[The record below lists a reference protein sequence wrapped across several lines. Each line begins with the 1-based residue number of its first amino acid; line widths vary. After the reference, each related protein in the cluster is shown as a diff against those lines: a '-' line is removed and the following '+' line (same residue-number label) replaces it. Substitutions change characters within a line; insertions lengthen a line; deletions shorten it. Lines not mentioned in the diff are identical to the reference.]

1 MRFMKI
7 YNYISMLFLA
17 GAAIVASCS
26 QNEELTGE
34 TPDSLQGFQISV
46 SDEGFMDESGKTRAT
61 ENGYTTRFSN
71 GDAIGIFA
79 VRGETVVE
87 DIKNRKFTLT
97 DGYWELTDGGDPIEY
112 KGSQFQRMT
121 FYAYYPYN
129 ANVTFDPT
137 KVDPFETYVNNWKIG
152 SEQNEG
158 NYTQYDLMTSTG
170 SVQGDRLKGQIAF
183 TMQHRMALAVVKMPN
198 LTYSFTNGGIDD
210 YLLPLT
216 AGSFTVNN
224 TQATPYY
231 QESTDTYRFLV
242 NPKKEFSI
250 KGTYSG
256 VSEMEYEAKGTLEG
270 GTAKMYTIE
279 DKSKINH
286 TLQVGDY
293 FCADGKIVSVDA
305 ETVPENV
312 IGIVCYVGNSQPSVT
327 HTELYSAEV
336 DALRR
341 DFPACT
347 HGIVLSIKN
356 SVVKDSEQN
365 DVALKMFHSSKSG
378 YYSDWFTSDE
388 NWANKFVAHED
399 ASFTTTWS
407 IDLHFHDSVNSVR
420 FPGNEFKSATV
431 HRWIHPYAVPYRCL
445 YSRNVDNLFMAGRN
459 MSCTHVALGTVRVM
473 RTTGMMGEVVGM
485 AAGLCHK
492 HRVEP
497 RDIYHH
503 HLPELKQLMQAGL
516 GKRDVPDNQRFNE
529 PNKLLEVPGAY
540 IKP

>member
-1 MRFMKI
+1 MSFMKI

-17 GAAIVASCS
+17 GAAVVASCS

-61 ENGYTTRFSN
+61 ENGYITRFSN

-210 YLLPLT
+210 YLLPLA

-242 NPKKEFSI
+242 NPNKEFSI
-250 KGTYSG
+250 KGTYTG

-305 ETVPENV
+305 ETVPESV
-312 IGIVCYVGNSQPSVT
+312 IGIVCYVGNIQPSVT
-327 HTELYSAEV
+327 HEAYTETQ

-341 DFPACT
+341 DHPGCT
-347 HGIVLSIKN
+347 HGLVVAMNYAEYNDSKTSVFSPQSRDYFYGNWFN
-356 SVVKDSEQN
+356 SDDDWTGKFINTDTKTTDAEGVAALPFLGYNHTELMINSPSWENACQAGVNFVQAYRTKVVAPN
-365 DVALKMFHSSKSG
+365 IT
-378 YYSDWFTSDE
+378 SDWFLASLKELDLLFRLKSTINARLKAVGGDE
-388 NWANKFVAHED
+388 
-399 ASFTTTWS
+399 
-407 IDLHFHDSVNSVR
+407 
-420 FPGNEFKSATV
+420 
-431 HRWIHPYAVPYRCL
+431 
-445 YSRNVDNLFMAGRN
+445 
-459 MSCTHVALGTVRVM
+459 
-473 RTTGMMGEVVGM
+473 
-485 AAGLCHK
+485 
-492 HRVEP
+492 
-497 RDIYHH
+497 
-503 HLPELKQLMQAGL
+503 
-516 GKRDVPDNQRFNE
+516 
-529 PNKLLEVPGAY
+529 LLEGSRHWSNAERTGNTQIVYQHNFSTGVINDKRRNEGAGY
-540 IKP
+540 FRMMLAF

>member
-1 MRFMKI
+1 MKI

-17 GAAIVASCS
+17 GAAVVASCS

-231 QESTDTYRFLV
+231 QESTDTYRFWV
-242 NPKKEFSI
+242 NPNKEFSI
-250 KGTYSG
+250 KGTYTG

-305 ETVPENV
+305 ETVPESV
-312 IGIVCYVGNSQPSVT
+312 IGIVCYVGNIQPSVT
-327 HTELYSAEV
+327 HEAYTETQ

-341 DFPACT
+341 DHPGCT
-347 HGIVLSIKN
+347 HGLVVAMNYAEYNDSKTSVFSPQSRDYFYGNWFN
-356 SVVKDSEQN
+356 SDDDWTGKFINTDTKTTDAEG
-365 DVALKMFHSSKSG
+365 VAALPFLG
-378 YYSDWFTSDE
+378 YNHTELMINSPSWE
-388 NWANKFVAHED
+388 NA
-399 ASFTTTWS
+399 
-407 IDLHFHDSVNSVR
+407 
-420 FPGNEFKSATV
+420 
-431 HRWIHPYAVPYRCL
+431 C
-445 YSRNVDNLFMAGRN
+445 
-459 MSCTHVALGTVRVM
+459 
-473 RTTGMMGEVVGM
+473 
-485 AAGLCHK
+485 
-492 HRVEP
+492 
-497 RDIYHH
+497 
-503 HLPELKQLMQAGL
+503 QAGVNFVQAYRT
-516 GKRDVPDNQRFNE
+516 KVVA
-529 PNKLLEVPGAY
+529 PNITSGWFLASLKELDLLFRLKSTINARLKAVGGDELLEGSRHWSNAERTGNTQIVYQHNFSTGVINDKRRNEGAGY
-540 IKP
+540 FRMMLAF

>member
-1 MRFMKI
+1 MRFMKV
-7 YNYISMLFLA
+7 YSYISMLFLA

-26 QNEELTGE
+26 QNEELEGE
-34 TPDSLQGFQISV
+34 TSDSLQGFQISV
-46 SDEGFMDESGKTRAT
+46 SDEGFMDESNKTRAI

-71 GDAIGIFA
+71 GDAIGVFA

-137 KVDPFETYVNNWKIG
+137 KIDPFETYVSNWKIG
-152 SEQNEG
+152 EEQNEG

-183 TMQHRMALAVVKMPN
+183 TMQHRMALAVVKMPK

-210 YLLPLT
+210 YLLPLA

-224 TQATPYY
+224 VQSTPYY

-242 NPKKEFSI
+242 NPNKEFSI
-250 KGTYSG
+250 KGTYTG
-256 VSEMEYEAKGTLEG
+256 VSEMEYEAKGSLEG

-279 DKSKINH
+279 DKNKINH

-305 ETVPENV
+305 ETVPESV
-312 IGIVCYVGNSQPSVT
+312 IGIVCYVGNIQPSVT
-327 HTELYSAEV
+327 HEAYTETQ

-341 DFPACT
+341 DHPGCT
-347 HGIVLSIKN
+347 HGLVVAMNYAEYNDAKTSVFSPQSRDYFYGNWFN
-356 SVVKDSEQN
+356 SDDDWTGKFINTDTKTTDAEGVAALPFLGYNHTELMINSPSWENACQAGVNFVQAYRTKVVTPN
-365 DVALKMFHSSKSG
+365 IT
-378 YYSDWFTSDE
+378 SDWFLASLKELDLLFRLKSTINARLKAVGGDE
-388 NWANKFVAHED
+388 
-399 ASFTTTWS
+399 
-407 IDLHFHDSVNSVR
+407 
-420 FPGNEFKSATV
+420 
-431 HRWIHPYAVPYRCL
+431 
-445 YSRNVDNLFMAGRN
+445 
-459 MSCTHVALGTVRVM
+459 
-473 RTTGMMGEVVGM
+473 
-485 AAGLCHK
+485 
-492 HRVEP
+492 
-497 RDIYHH
+497 
-503 HLPELKQLMQAGL
+503 
-516 GKRDVPDNQRFNE
+516 
-529 PNKLLEVPGAY
+529 LLEGSRHWSNAERTGNAQIVYQHNFSTGVINDKRRNEGAGY
-540 IKP
+540 FRMMLAF

>member
-1 MRFMKI
+1 MSFMKI

-17 GAAIVASCS
+17 GAAVVASCS

-158 NYTQYDLMTSTG
+158 NYTLYDLMTSTG

-210 YLLPLT
+210 YLLPLA

-312 IGIVCYVGNSQPSVT
+312 IGIVCYVGNIQPSVT
-327 HTELYSAEV
+327 HEAYTETQ

-341 DFPACT
+341 DHPGCT
-347 HGIVLSIKN
+347 HGLVVAMNYAEYNDSKTSVFSPQSRDYFYGNWFN
-356 SVVKDSEQN
+356 SDDDWTGKFINTDTKTTDAEGVAALPFLGYNHTELMINSPSWENACQAGVNFVQAYRTKVVVPN
-365 DVALKMFHSSKSG
+365 IT
-378 YYSDWFTSDE
+378 SDWFLASLKELDLLFRLKSTINARLKAVGGDE
-388 NWANKFVAHED
+388 
-399 ASFTTTWS
+399 
-407 IDLHFHDSVNSVR
+407 
-420 FPGNEFKSATV
+420 
-431 HRWIHPYAVPYRCL
+431 
-445 YSRNVDNLFMAGRN
+445 
-459 MSCTHVALGTVRVM
+459 
-473 RTTGMMGEVVGM
+473 
-485 AAGLCHK
+485 
-492 HRVEP
+492 
-497 RDIYHH
+497 
-503 HLPELKQLMQAGL
+503 
-516 GKRDVPDNQRFNE
+516 
-529 PNKLLEVPGAY
+529 LLEGSRHWSNAERTGNTQIVYQHNFSTGVINDKRRNEGAGY
-540 IKP
+540 FRMMLAF

>member
-1 MRFMKI
+1 MKI

-17 GAAIVASCS
+17 GAAVVASCS

-61 ENGYTTRFSN
+61 ENGYITRFSN

-152 SEQNEG
+152 DEQNEG

-210 YLLPLT
+210 YLLPLA

-242 NPKKEFSI
+242 NPNKEFSI
-250 KGTYSG
+250 KGTYTG

-305 ETVPENV
+305 ETVPESV
-312 IGIVCYVGNSQPSVT
+312 IGIVCYVGNIQPSVT
-327 HTELYSAEV
+327 HEAYTETQ

-341 DFPACT
+341 DHPGCT
-347 HGIVLSIKN
+347 HGLVVAMNYAEYNDSKTSVFSPQSRDYFYGNWFN
-356 SVVKDSEQN
+356 SDDDWTGKFINTDTKTTDAEGVAALPFLGYNHTELMINSPSWENACQAGVNFVQAYRTKVVAPN
-365 DVALKMFHSSKSG
+365 IT
-378 YYSDWFTSDE
+378 SDWFLASLKELDLLFRLKSTINARLKAVGGDE
-388 NWANKFVAHED
+388 
-399 ASFTTTWS
+399 
-407 IDLHFHDSVNSVR
+407 
-420 FPGNEFKSATV
+420 
-431 HRWIHPYAVPYRCL
+431 
-445 YSRNVDNLFMAGRN
+445 
-459 MSCTHVALGTVRVM
+459 
-473 RTTGMMGEVVGM
+473 
-485 AAGLCHK
+485 
-492 HRVEP
+492 
-497 RDIYHH
+497 
-503 HLPELKQLMQAGL
+503 
-516 GKRDVPDNQRFNE
+516 
-529 PNKLLEVPGAY
+529 LLEGSRHWSNAERTGNTQIVYQHNFSTGVINDKRRNEGAGY
-540 IKP
+540 FRMMLAF

>member
-1 MRFMKI
+1 
-7 YNYISMLFLA
+7 MLFLA

-152 SEQNEG
+152 SEQTEG

-183 TMQHRMALAVVKMPN
+183 TMQHRMALAVVKMPS

-210 YLLPLT
+210 YLLPLS

-242 NPKKEFSI
+242 NPNKEFSI
-250 KGTYSG
+250 KGTYTG

-305 ETVPENV
+305 ETVPESV
-312 IGIVCYVGNSQPSVT
+312 IGIVCYVGNIQPSVT
-327 HTELYSAEV
+327 HEAYTETQ

-341 DFPACT
+341 DHPGCT
-347 HGIVLSIKN
+347 HGLVVAMNYAEYNDSKTSVFSPQSRDYFYGNWFN
-356 SVVKDSEQN
+356 SDDDWTGKFINTDTKTTDAEGVAALPFLGYNHTELMINSPSWENACQAGVNFVQAYRTKVVAPN
-365 DVALKMFHSSKSG
+365 IT
-378 YYSDWFTSDE
+378 SDWFLASLKELDLLFRLKSTINARLKAVGGDE
-388 NWANKFVAHED
+388 
-399 ASFTTTWS
+399 
-407 IDLHFHDSVNSVR
+407 
-420 FPGNEFKSATV
+420 
-431 HRWIHPYAVPYRCL
+431 
-445 YSRNVDNLFMAGRN
+445 
-459 MSCTHVALGTVRVM
+459 
-473 RTTGMMGEVVGM
+473 
-485 AAGLCHK
+485 
-492 HRVEP
+492 
-497 RDIYHH
+497 
-503 HLPELKQLMQAGL
+503 
-516 GKRDVPDNQRFNE
+516 
-529 PNKLLEVPGAY
+529 LLEGSRHWSNAERTGNAQIVYQHNFSTGVINDKRRNEGAGY
-540 IKP
+540 FRMMLAF

>member
-17 GAAIVASCS
+17 GAAVVASCS

-129 ANVTFDPT
+129 ANVTFDP
-137 KVDPFETYVNNWKIG
+137 FETYVNNWKIG

-210 YLLPLT
+210 YLLPLA

-242 NPKKEFSI
+242 NPNKEFSI
-250 KGTYSG
+250 KGTYTG

-312 IGIVCYVGNSQPSVT
+312 IGIVCYVGNIQPSVT
-327 HTELYSAEV
+327 HEAYTETQ

-341 DFPACT
+341 DHPGCT
-347 HGIVLSIKN
+347 HGLVVAMNYAEYNDSKTSVFSPQSRDYFYGNWFN
-356 SVVKDSEQN
+356 SDDDWTGKFINTDTKTTDAEGVAALPFLGYNHTELMINSPSWENACQAGVNFVQAYRTKVVVPN
-365 DVALKMFHSSKSG
+365 IT
-378 YYSDWFTSDE
+378 SDWFLASLKELDLLFRLKSTINARLKAVGGDE
-388 NWANKFVAHED
+388 
-399 ASFTTTWS
+399 
-407 IDLHFHDSVNSVR
+407 
-420 FPGNEFKSATV
+420 
-431 HRWIHPYAVPYRCL
+431 
-445 YSRNVDNLFMAGRN
+445 
-459 MSCTHVALGTVRVM
+459 
-473 RTTGMMGEVVGM
+473 
-485 AAGLCHK
+485 
-492 HRVEP
+492 
-497 RDIYHH
+497 
-503 HLPELKQLMQAGL
+503 
-516 GKRDVPDNQRFNE
+516 
-529 PNKLLEVPGAY
+529 LLEGSRHWSNAERTGNTQIVYQHNFSTGVINDKRRNEGAGY
-540 IKP
+540 FRMMLAF

>member
-1 MRFMKI
+1 MKI

-242 NPKKEFSI
+242 NPNKEFSI
-250 KGTYSG
+250 KGTYTG

-305 ETVPENV
+305 ETVPESV
-312 IGIVCYVGNSQPSVT
+312 IGIVCYVGNIQPSVT
-327 HTELYSAEV
+327 HEAYTETQ

-341 DFPACT
+341 DHPGCT
-347 HGIVLSIKN
+347 HGLVVAMNYAEYNDSKTSVFSPQSRDYFYGNWFN
-356 SVVKDSEQN
+356 SDDDWTGKFINTDTKTTDAEGVAALPFLGYNHTELMINSPSWENACQAGVNFVQAYRTKVVAPN
-365 DVALKMFHSSKSG
+365 IT
-378 YYSDWFTSDE
+378 SDWFLASLKELDLLFRLKSTINARLKAVGGDE
-388 NWANKFVAHED
+388 
-399 ASFTTTWS
+399 
-407 IDLHFHDSVNSVR
+407 
-420 FPGNEFKSATV
+420 
-431 HRWIHPYAVPYRCL
+431 
-445 YSRNVDNLFMAGRN
+445 
-459 MSCTHVALGTVRVM
+459 
-473 RTTGMMGEVVGM
+473 
-485 AAGLCHK
+485 
-492 HRVEP
+492 
-497 RDIYHH
+497 
-503 HLPELKQLMQAGL
+503 
-516 GKRDVPDNQRFNE
+516 
-529 PNKLLEVPGAY
+529 LLEGSRHWSNAERTGNTQIVYQHNFSTGVINDKRRNEGAGY
-540 IKP
+540 FRMMLAF

>member
-1 MRFMKI
+1 MKI

-17 GAAIVASCS
+17 GAAVVASCS

-210 YLLPLT
+210 YLLPLA

-242 NPKKEFSI
+242 NPNKEFSI
-250 KGTYSG
+250 KGTYTG

-305 ETVPENV
+305 ETVPESV
-312 IGIVCYVGNSQPSVT
+312 IGIVCYVGNIQPSVT
-327 HTELYSAEV
+327 HEAYTETQ

-341 DFPACT
+341 DHPGCT
-347 HGIVLSIKN
+347 HGLVVAMNYAEYNDSKTSVFSPQSRDYFYGNWFN
-356 SVVKDSEQN
+356 SDDDWTGKFINTDTKTTDAEGVAALPFLGYNHTELMINSPSWENACQAGVNFIQAYRTKVVAPN
-365 DVALKMFHSSKSG
+365 IT
-378 YYSDWFTSDE
+378 SDWFLASLKELDLLFRLKSTINARLKAVGGDE
-388 NWANKFVAHED
+388 
-399 ASFTTTWS
+399 
-407 IDLHFHDSVNSVR
+407 
-420 FPGNEFKSATV
+420 
-431 HRWIHPYAVPYRCL
+431 
-445 YSRNVDNLFMAGRN
+445 
-459 MSCTHVALGTVRVM
+459 
-473 RTTGMMGEVVGM
+473 
-485 AAGLCHK
+485 
-492 HRVEP
+492 
-497 RDIYHH
+497 
-503 HLPELKQLMQAGL
+503 
-516 GKRDVPDNQRFNE
+516 
-529 PNKLLEVPGAY
+529 LLEGSRHWSNAERTGNTQIVYQHNFSTGVINDKRRNEGAGY
-540 IKP
+540 FRMMLAF

>member
-17 GAAIVASCS
+17 GAAVVASCS

-152 SEQNEG
+152 DEQNEG

-198 LTYSFTNGGIDD
+198 LTYRFTNGGIDD
-210 YLLPLT
+210 YLLPLA

-242 NPKKEFSI
+242 NPNKEFSI
-250 KGTYSG
+250 KGTYTG

-305 ETVPENV
+305 ETVPESV
-312 IGIVCYVGNSQPSVT
+312 IGIVCYIGNIQPSVT
-327 HTELYSAEV
+327 HEAYTETQ

-341 DFPACT
+341 DHPGCT
-347 HGIVLSIKN
+347 HGLVVAMNYAEYNDSKTSVFSPQSRDYFYGNWFN
-356 SVVKDSEQN
+356 SDDDWTGKFINTDTKTTDAEGVAALPFLGYNHTELMINSPSWENACQAGVNFVQAYRTKVVAPN
-365 DVALKMFHSSKSG
+365 IT
-378 YYSDWFTSDE
+378 SDWFLASLKELDLLFRLKSTINARLKAVGGDE
-388 NWANKFVAHED
+388 
-399 ASFTTTWS
+399 
-407 IDLHFHDSVNSVR
+407 
-420 FPGNEFKSATV
+420 
-431 HRWIHPYAVPYRCL
+431 
-445 YSRNVDNLFMAGRN
+445 
-459 MSCTHVALGTVRVM
+459 
-473 RTTGMMGEVVGM
+473 
-485 AAGLCHK
+485 
-492 HRVEP
+492 
-497 RDIYHH
+497 
-503 HLPELKQLMQAGL
+503 
-516 GKRDVPDNQRFNE
+516 
-529 PNKLLEVPGAY
+529 LLEGSRHWSNAERTGNTQIVYQHNFSTGVINDKRRNEGAGY
-540 IKP
+540 FRMMLAF

>member
-231 QESTDTYRFLV
+231 QESTDTYRFWV
-242 NPKKEFSI
+242 NPNKEFSI
-250 KGTYSG
+250 KGTYTG

-305 ETVPENV
+305 ETVPESV
-312 IGIVCYVGNSQPSVT
+312 IGIVCYVGNIQPSVT
-327 HTELYSAEV
+327 HEAYTETQ

-341 DFPACT
+341 DHPGCT
-347 HGIVLSIKN
+347 HGLVVAMNYAEYNDSKTSVFSPQSRDYFYGNWFN
-356 SVVKDSEQN
+356 SDDDWTGKFINTDTKTTDAEG
-365 DVALKMFHSSKSG
+365 VAALPFLG
-378 YYSDWFTSDE
+378 YNHTELMINSPSWE
-388 NWANKFVAHED
+388 NA
-399 ASFTTTWS
+399 
-407 IDLHFHDSVNSVR
+407 
-420 FPGNEFKSATV
+420 
-431 HRWIHPYAVPYRCL
+431 C
-445 YSRNVDNLFMAGRN
+445 
-459 MSCTHVALGTVRVM
+459 
-473 RTTGMMGEVVGM
+473 
-485 AAGLCHK
+485 
-492 HRVEP
+492 
-497 RDIYHH
+497 
-503 HLPELKQLMQAGL
+503 QAGVNFVQAYRT
-516 GKRDVPDNQRFNE
+516 KVVA
-529 PNKLLEVPGAY
+529 PNITSGWFLASLKELDLLFRLKSTINARLKAVGGDELLEGSRHWSNAERTGNTQIVYQHNFSTGVINDKRRNEGAGY
-540 IKP
+540 FRMMLAF

>member
-1 MRFMKI
+1 MKI

-17 GAAIVASCS
+17 GAAVVASCS
-26 QNEELTGE
+26 QNEELTRE

-152 SEQNEG
+152 DEQNEG

-210 YLLPLT
+210 YLLPLA

-242 NPKKEFSI
+242 NPNKEFSI
-250 KGTYSG
+250 KGTYTG

-305 ETVPENV
+305 ETVPESV
-312 IGIVCYVGNSQPSVT
+312 IGIVCYVGNIQPSVT
-327 HTELYSAEV
+327 HEAYTETQ

-341 DFPACT
+341 DHPGCT
-347 HGIVLSIKN
+347 HGLVVAMNYAEYNDSKTSVFSPQSRDYFYGNWFN
-356 SVVKDSEQN
+356 SDDDWTGKFINTDTKTTDAEGVAALPFLGYNHTELMINSPSWENACQAGVNFVQAYRTKVVAPN
-365 DVALKMFHSSKSG
+365 IT
-378 YYSDWFTSDE
+378 SDWFLASLKELDLLFRLKSTINARLKAVGGDE
-388 NWANKFVAHED
+388 
-399 ASFTTTWS
+399 
-407 IDLHFHDSVNSVR
+407 
-420 FPGNEFKSATV
+420 
-431 HRWIHPYAVPYRCL
+431 
-445 YSRNVDNLFMAGRN
+445 
-459 MSCTHVALGTVRVM
+459 
-473 RTTGMMGEVVGM
+473 
-485 AAGLCHK
+485 
-492 HRVEP
+492 
-497 RDIYHH
+497 
-503 HLPELKQLMQAGL
+503 
-516 GKRDVPDNQRFNE
+516 
-529 PNKLLEVPGAY
+529 LLEGSRHWSNAERTGNTQIVYQHNFSTGVINDKRRNEGAGY
-540 IKP
+540 FRMMLAF

>member
-17 GAAIVASCS
+17 GAAVVASCS

-152 SEQNEG
+152 DEQNEG

-183 TMQHRMALAVVKMPN
+183 TMQHRMALAVVKMPK

-210 YLLPLT
+210 YLLPLA

-242 NPKKEFSI
+242 NPNKEFSI
-250 KGTYSG
+250 KGTYTG

-305 ETVPENV
+305 ETVPESV
-312 IGIVCYVGNSQPSVT
+312 IGIVCYVGNIQPSVT
-327 HTELYSAEV
+327 HEAYTETQ

-341 DFPACT
+341 DHPGCT
-347 HGIVLSIKN
+347 HGLVVAMNYAEYNDSKTSVFSPQSRDYFYGNWFN
-356 SVVKDSEQN
+356 SDDDWTGKFINTDTKTTDAEGVAALPFLGYNHTELMINSPSWENACQAGVNFVQAYRTKVVAPN
-365 DVALKMFHSSKSG
+365 IT
-378 YYSDWFTSDE
+378 SDWFLASLKELDLLFRLKSTINARLKAVGGDE
-388 NWANKFVAHED
+388 
-399 ASFTTTWS
+399 
-407 IDLHFHDSVNSVR
+407 
-420 FPGNEFKSATV
+420 
-431 HRWIHPYAVPYRCL
+431 
-445 YSRNVDNLFMAGRN
+445 
-459 MSCTHVALGTVRVM
+459 
-473 RTTGMMGEVVGM
+473 
-485 AAGLCHK
+485 
-492 HRVEP
+492 
-497 RDIYHH
+497 
-503 HLPELKQLMQAGL
+503 
-516 GKRDVPDNQRFNE
+516 
-529 PNKLLEVPGAY
+529 LLEGSRHWSNAERTGNTQIVYQHNFSTGVINDKRRNEGAGY
-540 IKP
+540 FRMMLAF

>member
-1 MRFMKI
+1 MRFMKV

-152 SEQNEG
+152 SEQTEG

-183 TMQHRMALAVVKMPN
+183 TMQHRMALAVVKMPS

-210 YLLPLT
+210 YLLPLS

-242 NPKKEFSI
+242 NPNKEFSI
-250 KGTYSG
+250 KGTYTG

-305 ETVPENV
+305 ETVPESV
-312 IGIVCYVGNSQPSVT
+312 IGIVCYVGNIQPSVT
-327 HTELYSAEV
+327 HEAYTETQ

-341 DFPACT
+341 DHPGCT
-347 HGIVLSIKN
+347 HGLVVAMNYAEYNDSKTSVFSPQSRDYFYGNWFN
-356 SVVKDSEQN
+356 SDDDWTGKFINTDTKTTDAEGVAALPFLGYNHTELMINSPSWENACQAGVNFVQAYRTKVVAPN
-365 DVALKMFHSSKSG
+365 IT
-378 YYSDWFTSDE
+378 SDWFFASLKELDLLFRLKSTINARLKAVGGDE
-388 NWANKFVAHED
+388 
-399 ASFTTTWS
+399 
-407 IDLHFHDSVNSVR
+407 
-420 FPGNEFKSATV
+420 
-431 HRWIHPYAVPYRCL
+431 
-445 YSRNVDNLFMAGRN
+445 
-459 MSCTHVALGTVRVM
+459 
-473 RTTGMMGEVVGM
+473 
-485 AAGLCHK
+485 
-492 HRVEP
+492 
-497 RDIYHH
+497 
-503 HLPELKQLMQAGL
+503 
-516 GKRDVPDNQRFNE
+516 
-529 PNKLLEVPGAY
+529 LLEGSRHWSNAERTGNAQIVYQHNFSTGVINDKRRNEGAGY
-540 IKP
+540 FRMMLAF

>member
-388 NWANKFVAHED
+388 NWANKFVGCNTEKDVNKND
-399 ASFTTTWS
+399 AS
-407 IDLHFHDSVNSVR
+407 LV
-420 FPGNEFKSATV
+420 FP
-431 HRWIHPYAVPYRCL
+431 
-445 YSRNVDNLFMAGRN
+445 
-459 MSCTHVALGTVRVM
+459 ALMGYNNTQLLTM
-473 RTTGMMGEVVGM
+473 CYEGMGSPSTCDH
-485 AAGLCHK
+485 A
-492 HRVEP
+492 
-497 RDIYHH
+497 Y
-503 HLPELKQLMQAGL
+503 
-516 GKRDVPDNQRFNE
+516 
-529 PNKLLEVPGAY
+529 AY
-540 IKP
+540 IKAYREAEAIPANVTPWYLPSIMCWDTVAKNLSVINRCLKNVNGDEMTSVESGTNSGHYWSSTQRSPANQWTHGMAGGRYHIICERDSRAGYFCMMLAF

>member
-1 MRFMKI
+1 MKI

-17 GAAIVASCS
+17 GAAVVASCS

-152 SEQNEG
+152 DEQNEG

-210 YLLPLT
+210 YLLPLA

-242 NPKKEFSI
+242 NPNKEFSI
-250 KGTYSG
+250 KGTYTG

-305 ETVPENV
+305 ETVPESV
-312 IGIVCYVGNSQPSVT
+312 IGIVCYVGNIQPSVT
-327 HTELYSAEV
+327 HEAYTETQ

-341 DFPACT
+341 DHPGCT
-347 HGIVLSIKN
+347 HGLVVAMNYAEYNDSKTSVFSPQSRDYFYGNWFN
-356 SVVKDSEQN
+356 SDDDWTGKFINTDTKTTDAEGVAALPFLGYNHTELMINSPSWENACQAGVNFVQAYRTKVVAPN
-365 DVALKMFHSSKSG
+365 IT
-378 YYSDWFTSDE
+378 SDWFLASLKELDLLFRLKSTINARLKAVGGDE
-388 NWANKFVAHED
+388 
-399 ASFTTTWS
+399 
-407 IDLHFHDSVNSVR
+407 
-420 FPGNEFKSATV
+420 
-431 HRWIHPYAVPYRCL
+431 
-445 YSRNVDNLFMAGRN
+445 
-459 MSCTHVALGTVRVM
+459 
-473 RTTGMMGEVVGM
+473 
-485 AAGLCHK
+485 
-492 HRVEP
+492 
-497 RDIYHH
+497 
-503 HLPELKQLMQAGL
+503 
-516 GKRDVPDNQRFNE
+516 
-529 PNKLLEVPGAY
+529 LLEGSRH
-540 IKP
+540 

>member
-1 MRFMKI
+1 MKI

-17 GAAIVASCS
+17 GAAVVASCS

-210 YLLPLT
+210 YLLPLA

-231 QESTDTYRFLV
+231 QESTDTYRFWV
-242 NPKKEFSI
+242 NPNKEFSI
-250 KGTYSG
+250 KGTYTG
-256 VSEMEYEAKGTLEG
+256 VSDMEYEAKGTLEG

-305 ETVPENV
+305 ETVPESV
-312 IGIVCYVGNSQPSVT
+312 IGIVCYVGNIQPSVT
-327 HTELYSAEV
+327 HEAYTETQ

-341 DFPACT
+341 DHPGCTQGLVVAMNYAEYNDSKTSVFSPQSRDYFYGNWFNSDDDWTGKFINTDTKTTDAEGVAALPFLGYNHTELMINSPSWENAC
-347 HGIVLSIKN
+347 
-356 SVVKDSEQN
+356 
-365 DVALKMFHSSKSG
+365 
-378 YYSDWFTSDE
+378 
-388 NWANKFVAHED
+388 
-399 ASFTTTWS
+399 
-407 IDLHFHDSVNSVR
+407 
-420 FPGNEFKSATV
+420 
-431 HRWIHPYAVPYRCL
+431 
-445 YSRNVDNLFMAGRN
+445 
-459 MSCTHVALGTVRVM
+459 
-473 RTTGMMGEVVGM
+473 
-485 AAGLCHK
+485 
-492 HRVEP
+492 
-497 RDIYHH
+497 
-503 HLPELKQLMQAGL
+503 QAGVNFVQAYRT
-516 GKRDVPDNQRFNE
+516 KVVA
-529 PNKLLEVPGAY
+529 PNITSGWFLASLKELDLLFRLKSTINARLKAVGGDELLEGSRHWSNAERTGNTQIVYQHNFSTGVINDKRRNEGAGY
-540 IKP
+540 FRMMLAF

>member
-1 MRFMKI
+1 MRFMKV

-17 GAAIVASCS
+17 GAAVVASCS

-152 SEQNEG
+152 SEQTEG

-183 TMQHRMALAVVKMPN
+183 TMQHRMALAVVKMPS

-210 YLLPLT
+210 YLLPLS

-242 NPKKEFSI
+242 NPNKEFSI
-250 KGTYSG
+250 KGTYTG

-305 ETVPENV
+305 ETVPESV
-312 IGIVCYVGNSQPSVT
+312 IGIVCYVGNIQPSVT
-327 HTELYSAEV
+327 HEAYTETQ

-341 DFPACT
+341 DHPGCT
-347 HGIVLSIKN
+347 HGLVVAMNYAEYNDSKTSVFSPQSRDYFYGNWFN
-356 SVVKDSEQN
+356 SDDDWTGKFINTDTKTTDAEGVAALPFLGYNHTELMINSPSWENACQAGVNFVQAYRTKVVAPN
-365 DVALKMFHSSKSG
+365 IT
-378 YYSDWFTSDE
+378 SDWFLASLKELDLLFRLKSTINARLKAVGGDE
-388 NWANKFVAHED
+388 
-399 ASFTTTWS
+399 
-407 IDLHFHDSVNSVR
+407 
-420 FPGNEFKSATV
+420 
-431 HRWIHPYAVPYRCL
+431 
-445 YSRNVDNLFMAGRN
+445 
-459 MSCTHVALGTVRVM
+459 
-473 RTTGMMGEVVGM
+473 
-485 AAGLCHK
+485 
-492 HRVEP
+492 
-497 RDIYHH
+497 
-503 HLPELKQLMQAGL
+503 
-516 GKRDVPDNQRFNE
+516 
-529 PNKLLEVPGAY
+529 LLEGSRHWSNAERTGNAQIVYQHNFSTGVINDKRRNEGAGY
-540 IKP
+540 FRMMLAF

>member
-1 MRFMKI
+1 MKI

-17 GAAIVASCS
+17 GTAVVASCS

-210 YLLPLT
+210 YLLPLA

-242 NPKKEFSI
+242 NPNKEFSI
-250 KGTYSG
+250 KGTYTG

-312 IGIVCYVGNSQPSVT
+312 IGIVCYVGNIQPSVT
-327 HTELYSAEV
+327 HEAYTETQ

-341 DFPACT
+341 DHPGCT
-347 HGIVLSIKN
+347 HGLVVAMNYAEYNDSKTSVFSPQSRDYFYGNWFN
-356 SVVKDSEQN
+356 SDDDWTGKFINTDTKTTDAEGVAALPFLGYNHTELMINSPSWENACQAGVNFVQAYRTKVVVPN
-365 DVALKMFHSSKSG
+365 IT
-378 YYSDWFTSDE
+378 SDWFL
-388 NWANKFVAHED
+388 
-399 ASFTTTWS
+399 ASLKEL
-407 IDLHFHDSVNSVR
+407 DLLFR
-420 FPGNEFKSATV
+420 LKSTINA
-431 HRWIHPYAVPYRCL
+431 RLKAV
-445 YSRNVDNLFMAGRN
+445 G
-459 MSCTHVALGTVRVM
+459 
-473 RTTGMMGEVVGM
+473 GE
-485 AAGLCHK
+485 
-492 HRVEP
+492 E
-497 RDIYHH
+497 
-503 HLPELKQLMQAGL
+503 
-516 GKRDVPDNQRFNE
+516 
-529 PNKLLEVPGAY
+529 LLEGSRHWSNAERTGNTQIVYQHNFSTGVINDKRRNEGAGY
-540 IKP
+540 FRMMLAF

>member
-1 MRFMKI
+1 MKV

-152 SEQNEG
+152 SEQTEG

-242 NPKKEFSI
+242 NPNKEFSI
-250 KGTYSG
+250 KGTYTG

-305 ETVPENV
+305 ETVPESV
-312 IGIVCYVGNSQPSVT
+312 IGIVCYVGNIQPSVT
-327 HTELYSAEV
+327 HEAYTETQ

-341 DFPACT
+341 DHPGCT
-347 HGIVLSIKN
+347 HGLVVAMNYAEYNDSKTSVFSPQSRDYFYGNWFN
-356 SVVKDSEQN
+356 SDDDWTGKFINTDTKTTDAEGVAALPFLGYNHTELMINSPSWENACQAGVNFVQAYRTKVVAPN
-365 DVALKMFHSSKSG
+365 IT
-378 YYSDWFTSDE
+378 SDWFLASLKELDLLFRLKSTINARLKAVGGDE
-388 NWANKFVAHED
+388 
-399 ASFTTTWS
+399 
-407 IDLHFHDSVNSVR
+407 
-420 FPGNEFKSATV
+420 
-431 HRWIHPYAVPYRCL
+431 
-445 YSRNVDNLFMAGRN
+445 
-459 MSCTHVALGTVRVM
+459 
-473 RTTGMMGEVVGM
+473 
-485 AAGLCHK
+485 
-492 HRVEP
+492 
-497 RDIYHH
+497 
-503 HLPELKQLMQAGL
+503 
-516 GKRDVPDNQRFNE
+516 
-529 PNKLLEVPGAY
+529 LLEGSRHWSNAERTGNAQIVYQHNFSTGVINDKRRNEGAGY
-540 IKP
+540 FRMMLAF

>member
-1 MRFMKI
+1 MSFMKI

-17 GAAIVASCS
+17 GAAVVASCS

-210 YLLPLT
+210 YLLPLA

-242 NPKKEFSI
+242 NPNKEFSI
-250 KGTYSG
+250 KGTYTG

-305 ETVPENV
+305 ETVPESV
-312 IGIVCYVGNSQPSVT
+312 IGIVCYVGNIQPSVT
-327 HTELYSAEV
+327 HEAYTETQ

-341 DFPACT
+341 DHPGCT
-347 HGIVLSIKN
+347 HGLVVAMNYAEYNDSKTSVFSPQSRDYFYGNWFN
-356 SVVKDSEQN
+356 SDDDWTGKFINTDTKTTDAEGVAALPFLGYNHTELMINSPSWENACQAGVNFVQAYRTKVVAPN
-365 DVALKMFHSSKSG
+365 IT
-378 YYSDWFTSDE
+378 SDWFLASLKELDLLFRLKSTINARLKAVGGDE
-388 NWANKFVAHED
+388 
-399 ASFTTTWS
+399 
-407 IDLHFHDSVNSVR
+407 
-420 FPGNEFKSATV
+420 
-431 HRWIHPYAVPYRCL
+431 
-445 YSRNVDNLFMAGRN
+445 
-459 MSCTHVALGTVRVM
+459 
-473 RTTGMMGEVVGM
+473 
-485 AAGLCHK
+485 
-492 HRVEP
+492 
-497 RDIYHH
+497 
-503 HLPELKQLMQAGL
+503 
-516 GKRDVPDNQRFNE
+516 
-529 PNKLLEVPGAY
+529 LLEGSRHWSNAERTGNTQIVYQHNFSTGVINDKRRNEGAGY
-540 IKP
+540 FRMMLAF

>member
-1 MRFMKI
+1 MKI

-17 GAAIVASCS
+17 GAAVVASCS

-61 ENGYTTRFSN
+61 ENGYITRFSN

-152 SEQNEG
+152 DEQNEG

-210 YLLPLT
+210 YLLPLA

-242 NPKKEFSI
+242 NPNKEFSI
-250 KGTYSG
+250 KGTYTG

-305 ETVPENV
+305 ETVPESV
-312 IGIVCYVGNSQPSVT
+312 IGIVCYVGNIQPSVT
-327 HTELYSAEV
+327 HEAYTETQ

-341 DFPACT
+341 DHPGCT
-347 HGIVLSIKN
+347 HGLVVAMNYAEYNDSKTSVFSPQSRDYFYGNWFN
-356 SVVKDSEQN
+356 SDDDWTGKFINTDTKTTDAEGVAALPFLGYNHTELMINSPSWENACQAGVNFVQAYRTKVVAPN
-365 DVALKMFHSSKSG
+365 IT
-378 YYSDWFTSDE
+378 SDWFLASLKELDLLFRLKSTINARLKAVGGDE
-388 NWANKFVAHED
+388 
-399 ASFTTTWS
+399 
-407 IDLHFHDSVNSVR
+407 
-420 FPGNEFKSATV
+420 
-431 HRWIHPYAVPYRCL
+431 
-445 YSRNVDNLFMAGRN
+445 
-459 MSCTHVALGTVRVM
+459 
-473 RTTGMMGEVVGM
+473 
-485 AAGLCHK
+485 
-492 HRVEP
+492 
-497 RDIYHH
+497 
-503 HLPELKQLMQAGL
+503 
-516 GKRDVPDNQRFNE
+516 
-529 PNKLLEVPGAY
+529 LLEGSRHWSNAERTGNAQIVYQHNFSTGVINDKRRNEGAGY
-540 IKP
+540 FRMMLAF

>member
-17 GAAIVASCS
+17 GAAVVASCS

-152 SEQNEG
+152 DEQNEG

-210 YLLPLT
+210 YLLPLA

-242 NPKKEFSI
+242 NPNKEFSI
-250 KGTYSG
+250 KGTYTG

-305 ETVPENV
+305 ETVPESV
-312 IGIVCYVGNSQPSVT
+312 IGIVCYIGNIQPSVT
-327 HTELYSAEV
+327 HEAYTETQ

-341 DFPACT
+341 DHPGCT
-347 HGIVLSIKN
+347 HGLVVAMNYAEYNDSKTSVFSPQSRDYFYGNWFN
-356 SVVKDSEQN
+356 SDDDWTGKFINTDTKTTDAEGVAALPFLGYNHTELMINSPSWENACQAGVNFVQAYRTKVVAPN
-365 DVALKMFHSSKSG
+365 IT
-378 YYSDWFTSDE
+378 SDWFLASLKELDLLFRLKSTINARLKAVGGDE
-388 NWANKFVAHED
+388 
-399 ASFTTTWS
+399 
-407 IDLHFHDSVNSVR
+407 
-420 FPGNEFKSATV
+420 
-431 HRWIHPYAVPYRCL
+431 
-445 YSRNVDNLFMAGRN
+445 
-459 MSCTHVALGTVRVM
+459 
-473 RTTGMMGEVVGM
+473 
-485 AAGLCHK
+485 
-492 HRVEP
+492 
-497 RDIYHH
+497 
-503 HLPELKQLMQAGL
+503 
-516 GKRDVPDNQRFNE
+516 
-529 PNKLLEVPGAY
+529 LLEGSRHWSNAERTGNTQIVYQHNFSTGVINDKRRNEGAGY
-540 IKP
+540 FRMMLAF

>member
-1 MRFMKI
+1 MKI

-17 GAAIVASCS
+17 GAAVVASCS

-210 YLLPLT
+210 YLLPLA

-242 NPKKEFSI
+242 NPNKEFSI
-250 KGTYSG
+250 KGTYTG

-305 ETVPENV
+305 ETVPESV
-312 IGIVCYVGNSQPSVT
+312 IGIVCYIGNIQPSVT
-327 HTELYSAEV
+327 HEAYTETQ

-341 DFPACT
+341 DHPGCT
-347 HGIVLSIKN
+347 HGLVVAMNYAEYNDSKTSVFSPQSRDYFYGNWFN
-356 SVVKDSEQN
+356 SDDDWTGKFINTDTKTTDAEGVAALPFLGYNHTELMINSPSWENACQAGVNFVQAYRTKVVAPN
-365 DVALKMFHSSKSG
+365 IT
-378 YYSDWFTSDE
+378 SDWFLASLKELDLLFRLKSTINARLKAVGGDE
-388 NWANKFVAHED
+388 
-399 ASFTTTWS
+399 
-407 IDLHFHDSVNSVR
+407 
-420 FPGNEFKSATV
+420 
-431 HRWIHPYAVPYRCL
+431 
-445 YSRNVDNLFMAGRN
+445 
-459 MSCTHVALGTVRVM
+459 
-473 RTTGMMGEVVGM
+473 
-485 AAGLCHK
+485 
-492 HRVEP
+492 
-497 RDIYHH
+497 
-503 HLPELKQLMQAGL
+503 
-516 GKRDVPDNQRFNE
+516 
-529 PNKLLEVPGAY
+529 LLEGSRHWSNAERTGNTQIVYQHNFSTGVIMINDVMKAPA
-540 IKP
+540 ISV

>member
-158 NYTQYDLMTSTG
+158 NYTLYDLMTSTG

-210 YLLPLT
+210 YLLPLA

-242 NPKKEFSI
+242 NPNKEFSI
-250 KGTYSG
+250 KGTYTG

-305 ETVPENV
+305 ETVPESV
-312 IGIVCYVGNSQPSVT
+312 IGIVCYVGNIQPSVT
-327 HTELYSAEV
+327 HEAYTETQ
-336 DALRR
+336 DALHR
-341 DFPACT
+341 DHPGCT
-347 HGIVLSIKN
+347 HGLVVAMNYAEYNDSKTSVFSPQSRDYFYGNWFN
-356 SVVKDSEQN
+356 SDDDWTGKFINTDTKTTDAEGVAALPFLGYNHTELMINSPSWENACQAGVNFVQAYRTKVVAPN
-365 DVALKMFHSSKSG
+365 IT
-378 YYSDWFTSDE
+378 SDWFLASLKELDLLFRLKSTINARLKAVGGDE
-388 NWANKFVAHED
+388 
-399 ASFTTTWS
+399 
-407 IDLHFHDSVNSVR
+407 
-420 FPGNEFKSATV
+420 
-431 HRWIHPYAVPYRCL
+431 
-445 YSRNVDNLFMAGRN
+445 
-459 MSCTHVALGTVRVM
+459 
-473 RTTGMMGEVVGM
+473 
-485 AAGLCHK
+485 
-492 HRVEP
+492 
-497 RDIYHH
+497 
-503 HLPELKQLMQAGL
+503 
-516 GKRDVPDNQRFNE
+516 
-529 PNKLLEVPGAY
+529 LLEGSRHWSNAERTGNTQIVYQHNFSTGVINDKRRNEGAGY
-540 IKP
+540 FRMMLAF

>member
-1 MRFMKI
+1 M
-7 YNYISMLFLA
+7 
-17 GAAIVASCS
+17 
-26 QNEELTGE
+26 
-34 TPDSLQGFQISV
+34 
-46 SDEGFMDESGKTRAT
+46 
-61 ENGYTTRFSN
+61 
-71 GDAIGIFA
+71 
-79 VRGETVVE
+79 VE

-152 SEQNEG
+152 DEQNEG

-170 SVQGDRLKGQIAF
+170 SVKGDRLKGQIAF

-210 YLLPLT
+210 YLLPLA

-242 NPKKEFSI
+242 NPNKEFSI
-250 KGTYSG
+250 KGTYTG

-305 ETVPENV
+305 ETVPESV
-312 IGIVCYVGNSQPSVT
+312 IGIVCYVGNIQPSVT
-327 HTELYSAEV
+327 HEAYTETQ

-341 DFPACT
+341 DHPGCT
-347 HGIVLSIKN
+347 HGLVVAMNYAEYNDSKTSVFSPQSRDYFYGNWFN
-356 SVVKDSEQN
+356 SDDDWTGKFINTDTKTTDAEGVAALPFLGYNHTELMINSPSWENACQAGVNFVQAYRTKVVAPN
-365 DVALKMFHSSKSG
+365 IT
-378 YYSDWFTSDE
+378 SDWFLASLKELDLLFRLKSTINARLKAVGGDE
-388 NWANKFVAHED
+388 
-399 ASFTTTWS
+399 
-407 IDLHFHDSVNSVR
+407 
-420 FPGNEFKSATV
+420 
-431 HRWIHPYAVPYRCL
+431 
-445 YSRNVDNLFMAGRN
+445 
-459 MSCTHVALGTVRVM
+459 
-473 RTTGMMGEVVGM
+473 
-485 AAGLCHK
+485 
-492 HRVEP
+492 
-497 RDIYHH
+497 
-503 HLPELKQLMQAGL
+503 
-516 GKRDVPDNQRFNE
+516 
-529 PNKLLEVPGAY
+529 LLEGSRHWSNAERTGNTQIVYQHNFSTGVINDKRRNEGAGY
-540 IKP
+540 FRMMLAF

>member
-1 MRFMKI
+1 MRFMKV

-152 SEQNEG
+152 SEQTEG

-183 TMQHRMALAVVKMPN
+183 TMQHRMALAVVKMPS

-210 YLLPLT
+210 YLLPLS

-242 NPKKEFSI
+242 NPNKEFSI
-250 KGTYSG
+250 KGTYTG

-305 ETVPENV
+305 ETVPESV
-312 IGIVCYVGNSQPSVT
+312 IGIVCYVGNIQPSVT
-327 HTELYSAEV
+327 HEAYTETQ

-341 DFPACT
+341 DHPGCT
-347 HGIVLSIKN
+347 HGLVVAMNYAEYNDSKTSVFSPQSRDYFYGNWFN
-356 SVVKDSEQN
+356 SDDDWTGKFINTDTKTTDAEGVAALPFLGYNHTELMINSPSWENACQAGVNFVQAYRTKVVAPN
-365 DVALKMFHSSKSG
+365 IT
-378 YYSDWFTSDE
+378 SDWFLASLKELDLLFRLKSTINARLKAVGGDE
-388 NWANKFVAHED
+388 
-399 ASFTTTWS
+399 
-407 IDLHFHDSVNSVR
+407 
-420 FPGNEFKSATV
+420 
-431 HRWIHPYAVPYRCL
+431 
-445 YSRNVDNLFMAGRN
+445 
-459 MSCTHVALGTVRVM
+459 
-473 RTTGMMGEVVGM
+473 
-485 AAGLCHK
+485 
-492 HRVEP
+492 
-497 RDIYHH
+497 
-503 HLPELKQLMQAGL
+503 
-516 GKRDVPDNQRFNE
+516 
-529 PNKLLEVPGAY
+529 LLEGSRHWSNAERTGNAQIVYQHNFSTGVINDKRRNEGAGY
-540 IKP
+540 FRMMLAF

>member
-17 GAAIVASCS
+17 GAAVVASCS

-61 ENGYTTRFSN
+61 ENGYITRFSN

-152 SEQNEG
+152 DEQNEG

-210 YLLPLT
+210 YLLPLA

-242 NPKKEFSI
+242 NPNKEFSI
-250 KGTYSG
+250 KGTYTG

-305 ETVPENV
+305 ETVPESV
-312 IGIVCYVGNSQPSVT
+312 IGIVCYVGNIQPSVT
-327 HTELYSAEV
+327 HEAYTETQ

-341 DFPACT
+341 DHPGCT
-347 HGIVLSIKN
+347 HGLVVAMNYAEYNDSKTSVFSPQSRDYFYGNWFN
-356 SVVKDSEQN
+356 SDDDWTGKFINTDTKTTDAEGVAALPFLGYNHTELMINSPSWENACQAGVNFVQAYRTKVVAPN
-365 DVALKMFHSSKSG
+365 IT
-378 YYSDWFTSDE
+378 SDWFLASLKELDLLFRLKSTINARLKAVGGDE
-388 NWANKFVAHED
+388 
-399 ASFTTTWS
+399 
-407 IDLHFHDSVNSVR
+407 
-420 FPGNEFKSATV
+420 
-431 HRWIHPYAVPYRCL
+431 
-445 YSRNVDNLFMAGRN
+445 
-459 MSCTHVALGTVRVM
+459 
-473 RTTGMMGEVVGM
+473 
-485 AAGLCHK
+485 
-492 HRVEP
+492 
-497 RDIYHH
+497 
-503 HLPELKQLMQAGL
+503 
-516 GKRDVPDNQRFNE
+516 
-529 PNKLLEVPGAY
+529 LLEGSRHWSNAERTGNTQIVYQHNFSTGVINDKRRNEGAGY
-540 IKP
+540 FRMMLAF

>member
-1 MRFMKI
+1 MKI

-17 GAAIVASCS
+17 GAAVVASCS

-210 YLLPLT
+210 YLLPLA

-242 NPKKEFSI
+242 NPNKEFSI
-250 KGTYSG
+250 KGTYTG

-312 IGIVCYVGNSQPSVT
+312 IGIVCYVGNIQPSVT
-327 HTELYSAEV
+327 HEAYTETQ

-341 DFPACT
+341 DHPGCT
-347 HGIVLSIKN
+347 HGLVVAMNYAEYNDSKTSVFSPQSRDYFYGNWFN
-356 SVVKDSEQN
+356 SDDDWTGKFINTDTKTTDAEGVAALPFLGYNHTELMINSPSWENACQAGVNFVQAYRTKVVVPN
-365 DVALKMFHSSKSG
+365 IT
-378 YYSDWFTSDE
+378 SDWFL
-388 NWANKFVAHED
+388 
-399 ASFTTTWS
+399 ASLKEL
-407 IDLHFHDSVNSVR
+407 DLLFR
-420 FPGNEFKSATV
+420 LKSTINA
-431 HRWIHPYAVPYRCL
+431 RLKAV
-445 YSRNVDNLFMAGRN
+445 G
-459 MSCTHVALGTVRVM
+459 
-473 RTTGMMGEVVGM
+473 GE
-485 AAGLCHK
+485 
-492 HRVEP
+492 E
-497 RDIYHH
+497 
-503 HLPELKQLMQAGL
+503 
-516 GKRDVPDNQRFNE
+516 
-529 PNKLLEVPGAY
+529 LLEGSRHWSNAERTGNTQIVYQHNFSTGVINDKRRNEGAGY
-540 IKP
+540 FRMMLAF

>member
-1 MRFMKI
+1 MKI

-17 GAAIVASCS
+17 GAAVVASCS

-152 SEQNEG
+152 DEQNEG

-183 TMQHRMALAVVKMPN
+183 AMQHRMALAVVKMPN

-210 YLLPLT
+210 YLLPLA

-242 NPKKEFSI
+242 NPNKEFSI
-250 KGTYSG
+250 KGTYTG

-305 ETVPENV
+305 ETVPESV
-312 IGIVCYVGNSQPSVT
+312 IGIVCYVGNIQPSVT
-327 HTELYSAEV
+327 HEAYTETQ

-341 DFPACT
+341 DHPGCT
-347 HGIVLSIKN
+347 HGLVVAMNYAEYNDSKTSVFSPQSRDYFYGNWFN
-356 SVVKDSEQN
+356 SDDDWTGKFINTDTKTTDAEGVAALPFLGYNHTELMINSPSWENACQAGVNFVQAYRTKVVAPN
-365 DVALKMFHSSKSG
+365 IT
-378 YYSDWFTSDE
+378 SDWFLASLKELDLLFRLKSTINARLKAVGGDE
-388 NWANKFVAHED
+388 
-399 ASFTTTWS
+399 
-407 IDLHFHDSVNSVR
+407 
-420 FPGNEFKSATV
+420 
-431 HRWIHPYAVPYRCL
+431 
-445 YSRNVDNLFMAGRN
+445 
-459 MSCTHVALGTVRVM
+459 
-473 RTTGMMGEVVGM
+473 
-485 AAGLCHK
+485 
-492 HRVEP
+492 
-497 RDIYHH
+497 
-503 HLPELKQLMQAGL
+503 
-516 GKRDVPDNQRFNE
+516 
-529 PNKLLEVPGAY
+529 LLEGSRHWSNAERTGNTQIVYQHNFSTGVINDKRRNEGAGY
-540 IKP
+540 FRMMLAF

>member
-1 MRFMKI
+1 MKI

-17 GAAIVASCS
+17 GAAVVASCS

-210 YLLPLT
+210 YLLPLA

-242 NPKKEFSI
+242 NPNKEFSI
-250 KGTYSG
+250 KGTYTG

-312 IGIVCYVGNSQPSVT
+312 IGIVCYVGNIQPSVT
-327 HTELYSAEV
+327 HEAYTETQ

-341 DFPACT
+341 DHPGCT
-347 HGIVLSIKN
+347 HGLVVAMNYAEYNDSKTSVFSPQSRDYFYGNWFN
-356 SVVKDSEQN
+356 SDDDWTGKFINTDTKTTDAEGVAALPFLGYNHTELMINSPSWENACQAGVNFVQAYRTKVVVPN
-365 DVALKMFHSSKSG
+365 IT
-378 YYSDWFTSDE
+378 SDWFLASLKELDLLFRLKSTINARLKAVGGDE
-388 NWANKFVAHED
+388 
-399 ASFTTTWS
+399 
-407 IDLHFHDSVNSVR
+407 
-420 FPGNEFKSATV
+420 
-431 HRWIHPYAVPYRCL
+431 
-445 YSRNVDNLFMAGRN
+445 
-459 MSCTHVALGTVRVM
+459 
-473 RTTGMMGEVVGM
+473 
-485 AAGLCHK
+485 
-492 HRVEP
+492 
-497 RDIYHH
+497 
-503 HLPELKQLMQAGL
+503 
-516 GKRDVPDNQRFNE
+516 
-529 PNKLLEVPGAY
+529 LLEGSRHWSNAERTGNTQIVYQHNFSTGVINDKRRNEGAGY
-540 IKP
+540 FRMMLAF